1 MNFCKKLPKY
11 WFFRLFFCKSYL
23 FFVGIGSQMPILFL
37 IFACLKNIQFFLIL
51 MKELLLLLKRF
62 FGYTTFRPL
71 QAEIIQRILQK
82 EDSLVLMPTGGGK
95 SICFQLPAIYM
106 PGTAIVVSPLIAL
119 MKDQVEGLIAN
130 GIPASTLNSM
140 MPEEERPGYS
150 STAETATLHTGEG
163 EAALHLPRRDH
174 KRTAL
179 ASSPHR
185 HFADRH

>member
-1 MNFCKKLPKY
+1 
-11 WFFRLFFCKSYL
+11 
-23 FFVGIGSQMPILFL
+23 
-37 IFACLKNIQFFLIL
+37 

-140 MPEEERPGYS
+140 MPEE
-150 STAETATLHTGEG
+150 TLHTGEG